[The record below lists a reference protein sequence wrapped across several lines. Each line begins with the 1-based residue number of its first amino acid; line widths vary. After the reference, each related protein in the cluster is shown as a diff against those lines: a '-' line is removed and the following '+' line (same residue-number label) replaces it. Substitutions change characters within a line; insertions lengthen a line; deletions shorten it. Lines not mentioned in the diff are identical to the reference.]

1 MNNKFSV
8 IIRFNENAI
17 NHANTN
23 FIANKLY
30 KIQTELVNN
39 KIKIDNI
46 LLHNDFYLVYTKEKH
61 VTFILVTEKDQI
73 DLLQFFYNLDH
84 EMYFDII
91 NIKRTTEDDIYE
103 NKTNIVPKIKKS
115 QNFIPSLVAP
125 FFHQR
130 AYC

>member
-46 LLHNDFYLVYTKEKH
+46 LNIMGFYK
-61 VTFILVTEKDQI
+61 
-73 DLLQFFYNLDH
+73 N
-84 EMYFDII
+84 
-91 NIKRTTEDDIYE
+91 N
-103 NKTNIVPKIKKS
+103 
-115 QNFIPSLVAP
+115 
-125 FFHQR
+125 
-130 AYC
+130 

>member
-8 IIRFNENAI
+8 IIRFNENAV
-17 NHANTN
+17 NHVVVN

-30 KIQTELVNN
+30 KIQTELINN

-46 LLHNDFYLVYTKEKH
+46 LFHNDFYLIYTKEKH

-91 NIKRTTEDDIYE
+91 NIKRIKEDDIYE
-103 NKTNIVPKIKKS
+103 NKTK
-115 QNFIPSLVAP
+115 
-125 FFHQR
+125 
-130 AYC
+130 

>member
-91 NIKRTTEDDIYE
+91 NIKRTMEDDIYE
-103 NKTNIVPKIKKS
+103 NKTK
-115 QNFIPSLVAP
+115 
-125 FFHQR
+125 
-130 AYC
+130 

>member
-17 NHANTN
+17 NHVNTN

-103 NKTNIVPKIKKS
+103 NKTK
-115 QNFIPSLVAP
+115 
-125 FFHQR
+125 
-130 AYC
+130 